1 MKKRKIEKAYIYN
14 GFGFPVVLHNVPMI
28 NVRGVWTPEIKW
40 NRLEKIVILLLAH
53 HPAMLTGNQI
63 RFIRHSMEMN
73 QREFSGLFHITHAA
87 VVKWEKSHDKPA
99 KMQMTTQVAI
109 RLHILDDL
117 IKDDKEFRMAY
128 HNITSL
134 VFHSTA
140 ELLEIDTQTD
150 LIAI

>member
-1 MKKRKIEKAYIYN
+1 M
-14 GFGFPVVLHNVPMI
+14 VS
-28 NVRGVWTPEIKW
+28 VRGVWTPDIKW
-40 NRLEKIVILLLAH
+40 NRLEKLVLLLLAH
-53 HPAMLTGNQI
+53 HPVELTGNQI

-73 QREFSGLFHITHAA
+73 QREFSGLFGISHAA

-99 KMQMTTQVAI
+99 KMQITTQIAI

-117 IKDDKEFRMAY
+117 IKDDKEFRIAY

-134 VFHSTA
+134 AFQNTA
-140 ELLEIDTQTD
+140 EPLEIDTQTD

>member
-1 MKKRKIEKAYIYN
+1 
-14 GFGFPVVLHNVPMI
+14 
-28 NVRGVWTPEIKW
+28 
-40 NRLEKIVILLLAH
+40 
-53 HPAMLTGNQI
+53 
-63 RFIRHSMEMN
+63 MEMN
-73 QREFSGLFHITHAA
+73 QREFSDLFRITHVA

-99 KMQMTTQVAI
+99 KMQMTTQIAI

-134 VFHSTA
+134 VFHSTV
-140 ELLEIDTQTD
+140 ELLEIDAQTD